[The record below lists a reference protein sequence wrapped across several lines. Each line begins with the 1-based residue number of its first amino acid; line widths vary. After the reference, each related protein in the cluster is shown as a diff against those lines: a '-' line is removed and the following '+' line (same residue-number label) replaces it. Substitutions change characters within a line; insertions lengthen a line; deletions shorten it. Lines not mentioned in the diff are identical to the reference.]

1 MNWLTM
7 LANPKG
13 FAIRKMMF
21 EFLKERYGR
30 NDQIVERLSAS
41 LTTEGDVQAFIKL
54 MIDVYEKGYMQ
65 AVDDHKEQLAKIG
78 LKVSVKP
85 PS

>member
-7 LANPKG
+7 LANPKSY
-13 FAIRKMMF
+13 AIRKMMF

-30 NDQIVERLSAS
+30 HDQIVERLSSS
-41 LTTEGDVQAFIKL
+41 LTTEGDVQAFMKL
-54 MIDVYEKGYMQ
+54 IIDVYEKGYMQ
-65 AVDDHKEQLAKIG
+65 SVDDHREQLAKVG
-78 LKVSVKP
+78 LKVTVVP